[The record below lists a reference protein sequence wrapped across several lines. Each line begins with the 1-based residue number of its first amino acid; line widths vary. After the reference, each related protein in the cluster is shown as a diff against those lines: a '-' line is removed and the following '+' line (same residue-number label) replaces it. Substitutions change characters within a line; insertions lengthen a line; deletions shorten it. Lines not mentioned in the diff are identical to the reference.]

1 LKSIGIIPA
10 RGGSKGIPHK
20 NVVDLAGKP
29 LIAYTIEEALKS
41 SLNKVVVSTDCD
53 RICEVATR
61 YGVEVVKRPQNL
73 SKDDTPTQP
82 VIQHTLLACN
92 EEFDLIATLQPTSPL
107 RKAKHI
113 DEAMNLIK
121 KYEDADSLV
130 SVVKVPHNMVPNS
143 LMIKKQDFVENVVEQ
158 PKLVL
163 RRQNKL
169 SFYARNGAA
178 IYLTKAR
185 SIKNYIFGGK
195 ILGYEMNLIESIDID
210 DRSDLQ
216 MAEIL
221 LNYVENQKF

>member
-1 LKSIGIIPA
+1 MKSIGIIPA

-29 LIAYTIEEALKS
+29 LISYTIEEALKS

-53 RICEVATR
+53 RICEVVTR
-61 YGVEVVKRPQNL
+61 YGVEIVMRPQNL
-73 SKDDTPTQP
+73 SKDDTPTLP
-82 VIQHTLLACN
+82 VIQHTLSTYK

-113 DEAMNLIK
+113 DEAMDLIK

-143 LMIKKQDFVENVVEQ
+143 LMIKRQDFVGTLEDANESI
-158 PKLVL
+158 L
-163 RRQNKL
+163 RRQDKS

-178 IYLTKAR
+178 IYLTKYEK
-185 SIKNYIFGGK
+185 IKNYIFGGK
-195 ILGYEMNLIESIDID
+195 IVGYEMNRIDSIDID
-210 DRSDLQ
+210 DSSDLEL
-216 MAEIL
+216 AEIFL
-221 LNYVENQKF
+221 KYIEKK

>member
-1 LKSIGIIPA
+1 MKSIGIIPA

-61 YGVEVVKRPQNL
+61 YGVEIVKRPQNL
-73 SKDDTPTQP
+73 SKDDTPTLP
-82 VIQHTLLACN
+82 VIQHTLTAYN

-113 DEAMNLIK
+113 DEAMDLIK

-143 LMIKKQDFVENVVEQ
+143 LMIKKQDFIETLEDANE
-158 PKLVL
+158 PIL
-163 RRQNKL
+163 RRQDKS

-178 IYLTKAR
+178 IYLTKYEK
-185 SIKNYIFGGK
+185 IKNYIFGGK
-195 ILGYEMNLIESIDID
+195 IIGYEMNRIEGIDID
-210 DRSDLQ
+210 DSSDLQ
-216 MAEIL
+216 LAEIFL
-221 LNYVENQKF
+221 KYIEKK

>member
-1 LKSIGIIPA
+1 MKSIGIIPA

-61 YGVEVVKRPQNL
+61 YGVEIVKRPQNL
-73 SKDDTPTQP
+73 SKDDTPTLP
-82 VIQHTLLACN
+82 VIQHTLTAYN

-113 DEAMNLIK
+113 DEAMDLIK

-143 LMIKKQDFVENVVEQ
+143 LMIKKQDFIETLEDANE
-158 PKLVL
+158 PIL
-163 RRQNKL
+163 RRQDK
-169 SFYARNGAA
+169 STFYARNGAA
-178 IYLTKAR
+178 IYLTKYEK
-185 SIKNYIFGGK
+185 IKNYIFGGK
-195 ILGYEMNLIESIDID
+195 IVGYEMNRIEGIDID
-210 DRSDLQ
+210 DSSDLQ
-216 MAEIL
+216 LAEIYL
-221 LNYVENQKF
+221 KYIER

>member
-1 LKSIGIIPA
+1 MKSIGIIPA

-53 RICEVATR
+53 RICEVANR
-61 YGVEVVKRPQNL
+61 YGVEIVKRPQNL

-82 VIQHTLLACN
+82 VIHHTLLACN

-113 DEAMNLIK
+113 DEAMDLIK

-143 LMIKKQDFVENVVEQ
+143 LMIKKQDFVETLEDANE
-158 PKLVL
+158 PIL
-163 RRQNKL
+163 RRQDKS

-178 IYLTKAR
+178 IYLTK
-185 SIKNYIFGGK
+185 SKNINKYIFGGK
-195 ILGYEMNLIESIDID
+195 TLGYEMSRIESIDID
-210 DRSDLQ
+210 DPIDLDI
-216 MAEIL
+216 AELFLRYI
-221 LNYVENQKF
+221 EEQK